1 MKLRIL
7 YRQVFDI
14 APNLFSEFLK
24 LEEEML
30 YAEEKYGYPEPRK
43 YRPLASY
50 KDCGTRIY
58 ERVFESI
65 SDFSRLISK
74 RYLDKDFAK
83 LDARRFKLVNWTRN
97 ELYYVDSG
105 SPVPAW
111 MQGISSQPFSEELI
125 KQGLPMNDSWICK
138 RDAGEIGVMYR
149 QIQCVPKSCWGEKFE
164 QELRSDKVEFE
175 QGNPLPIRLRSMF
188 GPENS
193 HIRVSEREYPSYEKL
208 CHIHESF
215 INEDSVLDSR
225 VMDAEARRQAFFA
238 WEKEELYFVD

>member
-1 MKLRIL
+1 MRLRIL

-14 APNLFSEFLK
+14 APKLFSEFLK

-30 YAEEKYGYPEPRK
+30 YTEEKSGYPIARK

-50 KDCGTRIY
+50 IDCGSRIY

-65 SDFSRLISK
+65 ADFSRLISK
-74 RYLDKDFAK
+74 RYLDKNFSK
-83 LDARRFKLVNWTRN
+83 LDVRRFKLVNWVRN

-111 MQGISSQPFSEELI
+111 MQGVSSQPFSEELTEH
-125 KQGLPMNDSWICK
+125 GLPMNDSWMCK
-138 RDAGEIGVMYR
+138 NETGEIGVMYR
-149 QIQCVPKSCWGEKFE
+149 QIQCVPKNCWGGKFE

-193 HIRVSEREYPSYEKL
+193 HIRVSEREYPSYERL
-208 CHIHESF
+208 CNIHESF

-225 VMDAEARRQAFFA
+225 VMDAEASRQAFFT

>member
-50 KDCGTRIY
+50 IDCGSRIY

-65 SDFSRLISK
+65 ADFSRLISK
-74 RYLDKDFAK
+74 RYLDKNFSK
-83 LDARRFKLVNWTRN
+83 LDARRFKLVNWVRN

-111 MQGISSQPFSEELI
+111 MQGVSSQPFSEELTEH
-125 KQGLPMNDSWICK
+125 GLPMNDSWMCK
-138 RDAGEIGVMYR
+138 NETGEIGVMYR
-149 QIQCVPKSCWGEKFE
+149 QIQCVPKNCWGGKFE

-193 HIRVSEREYPSYEKL
+193 HIRVSEREYPSYERL
-208 CHIHESF
+208 CNIHESF

-225 VMDAEARRQAFFA
+225 VMDAEASRQAFFT

>member
-1 MKLRIL
+1 MRLRIL

-14 APNLFSEFLK
+14 APKLFSEFLK

-30 YAEEKYGYPEPRK
+30 YTEEKSGYPIARK

-50 KDCGTRIY
+50 IDCGSRIY

-65 SDFSRLISK
+65 ADFSRLISK
-74 RYLDKDFAK
+74 RYLDKNFSK
-83 LDARRFKLVNWTRN
+83 LDARRFKLVNLVRN

-111 MQGISSQPFSEELI
+111 MQGVSSQPFSEELTEH
-125 KQGLPMNDSWICK
+125 GLPMNDSWMCK
-138 RDAGEIGVMYR
+138 NETGEIGVMYR
-149 QIQCVPKSCWGEKFE
+149 QIQCVPKNCWGGKFE

-193 HIRVSEREYPSYEKL
+193 HIRVSEREYPSYERL
-208 CHIHESF
+208 CNIHESF

-225 VMDAEARRQAFFA
+225 VMDAEASRQAFFT